1 MKAAVLY
8 GIKDVRTEDR
18 PLPEPGP
25 GEALVKVTAVGV
37 CGSDVHY
44 YIDGRI
50 GDQIVTKPQTV
61 GHEVAGRVERLG
73 PDTECDLAPGDLV
86 AIEPGVSCGECEH
99 CREGKPNTCPNVVF
113 YGTPPVDGA
122 YQEYLAHPV
131 EYLFKCPEGVSD
143 EAAAMTEPLGIGLH
157 AEHIGGIGPG
167 DSVAVLGSGTIGL
180 CTMMAARTAGAARIL
195 VTDLLE
201 NRLELARK
209 LGATDTFV
217 AEAGSSAKGT
227 EWAKEVTGGRGVDV
241 VFECAGEVETMRQA
255 LDVARIGGRA
265 VLVGITTEDDVPLQ
279 IHIAR
284 RKELE
289 MFNVRRARF
298 TIPRSLELIS
308 QGRIDV
314 ESLVTHRFGLDELAK
329 ALDLVHQKADGVIK
343 AMITM

>member
-1 MKAAVLY
+1 MKAAVLH
-8 GIKDVRTEDR
+8 GIRDVRIEDR
-18 PLPEPGP
+18 PVPEPGP
-25 GEALVKVTAVGV
+25 GQALVKVTAVGV

-50 GDQIVTKPQTV
+50 GDQVVAKPQTI
-61 GHEVAGRVERLG
+61 GHEVAGRVEALG
-73 PDTECDLAPGDLV
+73 PDTETDLSPGELV
-86 AIEPGVSCGECEH
+86 AIEPGVSCGKCEH
-99 CREGKPNTCPNVVF
+99 CQEGKPNTCPNVVF

-122 YQEYLAHPV
+122 YQEYLVHPV
-131 EYLFKCPEGVSD
+131 EYLYACPEGVSD

-157 AEHIGGIGPG
+157 AEHIARIGPG
-167 DSVAVLGSGTIGL
+167 DSVAILGSGTIGL
-180 CTMMAARTAGAARIL
+180 CTMMAVRAAGAARIL

-201 NRLELARK
+201 NRLDLARR

-217 AEAGSSAKGT
+217 AEAGGAAGAT
-227 EWAKEVTGGRGVDV
+227 EWIKEATGGRGVDV
-241 VFECAGEVETMRQA
+241 AFECAGQIETMRQA

-289 MFNVRRARF
+289 ILNVRRSRF
-298 TIPRSLELIS
+298 TIPRSLALIE

-314 ESLVTHRFGLDELAK
+314 ESLITHRFGLDELAK
-329 ALDLVHQKADGVIK
+329 ALDLVHEKADGVVK
-343 AMITM
+343 AMITV